1 MNSYFLPDINVLPCA
16 RVNALFFSSEQLE
29 AEYPC
34 LFPQYS
40 RIMRG
45 VGHMNHVALRRRV
58 FVFSLADDDNLNVSV
73 VTAGGPKKDRF
84 CPGPFRAPHSF
95 SLYRFSLE

>member
-1 MNSYFLPDINVLPCA
+1 MNQA
-16 RVNALFFSSEQLE
+16 AL
-29 AEYPC
+29 
-34 LFPQYS
+34 
-40 RIMRG
+40 G
-45 VGHMNHVALRRRV
+45 RRV
-58 FVFSLADDDNLNVSV
+58 FVSSLADDDNLNVSA